1 MRAHGYR
8 SLRLVTSADHMR
20 RAALEL
26 RTELG
31 PGVTIVADPVASHA
45 PLDSLVREFAKY
57 VLRRAALLT
66 AR

>member
-1 MRAHGYR
+1 
-8 SLRLVTSADHMR
+8 MR